1 MAATVLTFFTDLYPN
16 VMVSSTDAAYN
27 LTVQNAS
34 SAPYALKVMTIVA
47 IIFLPIVM
55 IYQGW
60 TYHVFRKRLAS
71 PAGSEPLP
79 STSPSGPSSAAAQ
92 GGTPVES

>member
-1 MAATVLTFFTDLYPN
+1 MAATVLTFFIDLYPN

-47 IIFLPIVM
+47 IVFLPVVM

-60 TYHVFRKRLAS
+60 TYHVFRKRLGT
-71 PAGSEPLP
+71 PAGSEPPP
-79 STSPSGPSSAAAQ
+79 SASPSGPSPAAA

>member
-1 MAATVLTFFTDLYPN
+1 
-16 VMVSSTDAAYN
+16 MVSSTDTAYN

-47 IIFLPIVM
+47 VVFLPVVM

-60 TYHVFRKRLAS
+60 TYHVFRKRLLS
-71 PAGSEPLP
+71 PAVAGV
-79 STSPSGPSSAAAQ
+79 
-92 GGTPVES
+92 TPAES

>member
-1 MAATVLTFFTDLYPN
+1 
-16 VMVSSTDAAYN
+16 
-27 LTVQNAS
+27 
-34 SAPYALKVMTIVA
+34 VA
-47 IIFLPIVM
+47 IVFLPVVM

-71 PAGSEPLP
+71 PAGPEPPP
-79 STSPSGPSSAAAQ
+79 SASPPGPSPAAA

>member
-1 MAATVLTFFTDLYPN
+1 
-16 VMVSSTDAAYN
+16 
-27 LTVQNAS
+27 
-34 SAPYALKVMTIVA
+34 VA
-47 IIFLPIVM
+47 IVFLPVVM

-71 PAGSEPLP
+71 PAGSEPPP
-79 STSPSGPSSAAAQ
+79 SASPSGPSPAAA

>member
-27 LTVQNAS
+27 LTVPNAS

-47 IIFLPIVM
+47 IVFLPVVM

-71 PAGSEPLP
+71 PAGPEPPP
-79 STSPSGPSSAAAQ
+79 SASPSGPSPAAA
-92 GGTPVES
+92 GGTQVES